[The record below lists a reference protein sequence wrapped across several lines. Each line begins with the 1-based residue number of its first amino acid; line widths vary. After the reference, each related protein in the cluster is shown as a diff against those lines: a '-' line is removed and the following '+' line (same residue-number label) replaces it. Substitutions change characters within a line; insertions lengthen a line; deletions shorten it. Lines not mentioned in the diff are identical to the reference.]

1 MWSFGMLH
9 MLHFVSILMPDIV
22 LQSVYFKVRKL
33 APCILAGLQINVELP
48 EEDEL
53 QISLLGM
60 VLGEGNPAQSVQ
72 GGSQS
77 GTLDVPFKKSKQGK
91 EELLAT
97 NMFDCNTCRFCAFT
111 IFFRKN
117 FHQLPSIFHILL
129 MFLFQMMGNWYSKW
143 RNFYPPVMI
152 VQSISLQLTQP
163 RISWCPSNPHHQ

>member
-1 MWSFGMLH
+1 MS
-9 MLHFVSILMPDIV
+9 FVSIQMPAIV

-33 APCILAGLQINVELP
+33 APCILAGMQINVELP

-91 EELLAT
+91 KDFLAT
-97 NMFDCNTCRFCAFT
+97 NILTVTLADFVHLLYFT
-111 IFFRKN
+111 IF
-117 FHQLPSIFHILL
+117 P
-129 MFLFQMMGNWYSKW
+129 
-143 RNFYPPVMI
+143 
-152 VQSISLQLTQP
+152 
-163 RISWCPSNPHHQ
+163 